1 MTADEIRDLL
11 TEARFCQARGDLM
24 GLTEADIARRE
35 QALGVTFPRQYR
47 ELLRAVG
54 LRHGQFALGS
64 NVFRENLNEE
74 ADGMQG
80 ADDTEVSL
88 PPGMV
93 VFWMHQGYQFA
104 AFTCDGSDDPP
115 VHHFLEGRGWSK
127 NHWPSLSAWFLGE
140 VEGQRKYVE
149 GGAAG

>member
-1 MTADEIRDLL
+1 MTADEITALL
-11 TEARFCQARGDLM
+11 TKAGFGPRDALQGLGD
-24 GLTEADIARRE
+24 ADITLRE

-47 ELLRAVG
+47 ELLRAIG

-64 NVFRENLNEE
+64 DVFGARLNEH
-74 ADGMQG
+74 ADGMG
-80 ADDTEVSL
+80 GENDVPVTL

-104 AFTCDGSDDPP
+104 AFTCDGNDDPP
-115 VHHFLEGRGWSK
+115 VHHFLEGRGWSL

-140 VEGQRKYVE
+140 VEWQRKYLE
-149 GGAAG
+149 